1 MLVLGDDVEMAELVL
16 GALATVTLR
25 NKNATAAVQDA
36 KCMSAVFDVM
46 RLHTASGSIQR
57 QSCMIIRNCAVS
69 CATFKVNHKDAL
81 AALKN

>member
-1 MLVLGDDVEMAELVL
+1 
-16 GALATVTLR
+16 
-25 NKNATAAVQDA
+25 
-36 KCMSAVFDVM
+36 MSAVFNVM